1 MRGRINVWVNQ
12 VEWINEWEEG
22 SICEWIRGN
31 EKWMKERINV
41 WMNGGMNKWMMRRIN
56 MGMNKEK
63 WMGRR
68 INVWMNKG
76 ELKVNERKD
85 KFMNESCKMKFVERK
100 NNEILYMIF
109 RKK

>member
-1 MRGRINVWVNQ
+1 
-12 VEWINEWEEG
+12 
-22 SICEWIRGN
+22 
-31 EKWMKERINV
+31 
-41 WMNGGMNKWMMRRIN
+41 